1 MSDSNDDPVIQHL
14 RERKVELEARI
25 IDATARL
32 GEIDG
37 LLTTL
42 SDGRTRVR
50 RKLKGEVVVVLP
62 GNGAA
67 DTMPP
72 GDPPAAA

>member
-1 MSDSNDDPVIQHL
+1 MSDSNDDPMLAHL
-14 RERKVELEARI
+14 RGRRTELATRLAYIQERLA
-25 IDATARL
+25 
-32 GEIDG
+32 EIDE
-37 LLTTL
+37 LLSVL
-42 SDGRTRVR
+42 ADGRSRVR
-50 RKLKGEVVVVLP
+50 RKLKGEVVVLP